1 MFPFSGPCQFKALES
16 GPLSRLLPQDL
27 SPELPPTMGPS
38 EGVGAGGVSPHGESA
53 AALSSS
59 AALPSSRHLL
69 ERIVG

>member
-1 MFPFSGPCQFKALES
+1 
-16 GPLSRLLPQDL
+16 
-27 SPELPPTMGPS
+27 MGQR
-38 EGVGAGGVSPHGESA
+38 EGVGAGGASPYGESA